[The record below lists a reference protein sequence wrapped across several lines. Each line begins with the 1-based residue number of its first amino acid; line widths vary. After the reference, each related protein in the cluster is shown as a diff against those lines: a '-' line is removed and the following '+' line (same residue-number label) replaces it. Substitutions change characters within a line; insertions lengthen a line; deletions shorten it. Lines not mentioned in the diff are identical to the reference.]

1 MLPKHWSQ
9 RNPALSGD
17 TGLNL
22 REKTINCT
30 QYYKNQSE
38 KHIRAQIRI
47 IVSIYSENVFPHEAD

>member
-1 MLPKHWSQ
+1 MLPKDSSQ

-17 TGLNL
+17 TVNL
-22 REKTINCT
+22 RGKTINCT

>member
-30 QYYKNQSE
+30 QYYKNQL
-38 KHIRAQIRI
+38 
-47 IVSIYSENVFPHEAD
+47 NVKNILEHK